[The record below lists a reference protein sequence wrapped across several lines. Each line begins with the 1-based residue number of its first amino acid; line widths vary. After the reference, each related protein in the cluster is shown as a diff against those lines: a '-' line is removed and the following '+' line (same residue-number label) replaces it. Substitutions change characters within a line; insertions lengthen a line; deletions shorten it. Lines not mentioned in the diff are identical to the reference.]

1 MTTQN
6 TSEVTAAYDQ
16 VARTYADKYQDE
28 ILLKPKVGEF
38 LADFAAAVPADGI
51 IADVGCGPG
60 QVARYVHHHL
70 GRRTAG
76 IDLSP
81 EMVRI
86 AAELNPAIPFRAA
99 DVLQMTETEVY
110 DALIGLYFIVNFPA
124 AALDGLF
131 SKLHQ
136 LLKPGGQLLLSFHMG
151 EDQVRRVED
160 FLNSGKSLDFYFF
173 RVETVREKLL
183 RNGFTVQDVRLRD
196 PYVGVEYESQR
207 AYAFAGKQ

>member
-6 TSEVTAAYDQ
+6 TPEVTAVYDQ

-28 ILLKPKVGEF
+28 IRLKPKVQTF
-38 LADFAAAVPADGI
+38 LTDFVAAVPADGI

-60 QVARYVHHHL
+60 QVARYVHHQL
-70 GRRTAG
+70 GRRTEG

-86 AAELNPAIPFRAA
+86 ASELNPTIPFRAT
-99 DVLQMTETEVY
+99 DVLQMTETAVY
-110 DALIGLYFIVNFPA
+110 DALIGLYFIVNFPVE
-124 AALDGLF
+124 ALDGLF

-136 LLKPGGQLLLSFHMG
+136 LLKPGGQLLLSFHLG

-160 FLNSGKSLDFYFF
+160 FLNSDKSLDFYFF
-173 RVETVREKLL
+173 RVDTVREKLQQ
-183 RNGFTVQDVRLRD
+183 NGFTVKDVRLRD
-196 PYVGVEYESQR
+196 PYVGMEYESQR
-207 AYAFAGKQ
+207 AYVFGEKE